1 MSQINE
7 LREKV
12 ARIIHAEWVRLM
24 QKTIAETPAEYND
37 LSSKLYL
44 KKHWENVWKP
54 YDRVSERDRTHAREM
69 ADKVL
74 DVFFGWLG
82 SLREDVPIEDKEK
95 EKDSIKVRHIILML
109 LDAHGG
115 ALAGGDSVYAE
126 VYLLYSMFYH
136 VFCRLNLIFR
146 HHYYYGY
153 PYSSKIVHAIDEL
166 VGAGFVNKR
175 FYCCGTPGLVLL
187 DSGYSLVRELRV
199 EYTKEYGAIKQF
211 VERLGRVEYI
221 DGLLAA
227 AKVHFLVEGEGDVL
241 TRERAIREMRQFSP
255 HISVASINVAV
266 EILNR
271 LGLLEQ

>member
-1 MSQINE
+1 MSQVNE
-7 LREKV
+7 LRERI

-44 KKHWENVWKP
+44 KKHWESVWKP
-54 YDRVSERDRTHAREM
+54 YDRVSERDRAHAREM

-82 SLREDVPIEDKEK
+82 SLREDAPTEGKEK

-115 ALAGGDSVYAE
+115 ALAGSDSIHAE
-126 VYLLYSMFYH
+126 VYLLHSIFFNL
-136 VFCRLNLIFR
+136 FCKLNLAFR
-146 HHYYYGY
+146 HHYYGY
-153 PYSSKIVHAIDEL
+153 PYSSKIVHAVDEL

-175 FYCCGTPGLVLL
+175 FYCCDTPGLVLL

-199 EYTKEYGAIKQF
+199 EYTEEYDAIKQF
-211 VERLGRVEYI
+211 VERLGCVDFVY
-221 DGLLAA
+221 GLRAA

-255 HISVASINVAV
+255 HISVTSINVAV